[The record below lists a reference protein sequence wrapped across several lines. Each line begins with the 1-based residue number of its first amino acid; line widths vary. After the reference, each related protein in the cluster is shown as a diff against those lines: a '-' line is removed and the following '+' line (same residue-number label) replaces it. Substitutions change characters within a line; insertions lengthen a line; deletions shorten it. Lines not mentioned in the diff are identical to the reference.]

1 MVASFDCMVREMREK
16 FLPSSGWHG
25 LSRLEE
31 GKDLKF
37 SVYWKNNKVERF
49 GLCSLARGS
58 SASKALETAS
68 LKKGNRLKRI
78 S

>member
-1 MVASFDCMVREMREK
+1 MVASFDCMVPEMREK

-31 GKDLKF
+31 GKDLKLF
-37 SVYWKNNKVERF
+37 VYWKDNKVERF

-58 SASKALETAS
+58 SASKALERAY
-68 LKKGNRLKRI
+68 RKRGTG
-78 S
+78 